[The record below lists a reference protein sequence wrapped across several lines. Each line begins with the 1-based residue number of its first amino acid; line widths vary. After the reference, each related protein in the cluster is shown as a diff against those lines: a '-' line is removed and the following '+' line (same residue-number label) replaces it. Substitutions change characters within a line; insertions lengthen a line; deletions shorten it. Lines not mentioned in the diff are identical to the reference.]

1 MKKQQVWR
9 KVDGKAILCT
19 DCRKN
24 EMKPVTGGGGIPIG
38 IRYECTAEDD
48 ICVRLKKPIEDKE
61 AHADFRDF
69 FHKKESEES

>member
-1 MKKQQVWR
+1 MGKQIWR

-24 EMKPVTGGGGIPIG
+24 ETQVLYANGLPVGVQ
-38 IRYECTAEDD
+38 YVCTAEDD

-61 AHADFRDF
+61 AHENFKDF